1 MFTCFEKIRTTATK
15 ALNKRGE
22 AIKTEEASPLT
33 LDELTLIMIN
43 RKNGIL
49 NQIGE
54 SEAKYYTKMRE
65 KAKKRISPLMFIMK

>member
-1 MFTCFEKIRTTATK
+1 MFTCIEKIRTNATQ

-22 AIKTEEASPLT
+22 AVKTEEASPLT

-54 SEAKYYTKMRE
+54 NEAKYYAKMRE
-65 KAKKRISPLMFIMK
+65 KAQNRISGHMFIMK